1 MSLNLNKVVLAGR
14 LTAKPELKQ
23 TPNGV
28 YATNFTI
35 AVNRRGKDAQA
46 DFIDCVAWRQ
56 TAEFVC
62 KYFDKGSAIC
72 ICGSIQKRTWE
83 GKNGEKH
90 SVTEIVADEA
100 NFVEGKSAADG
111 AFDHAVDQM
120 PNQSFTPPVEPKF
133 EALDTSQDLPF

>member
-62 KYFDKGSAIC
+62 KYFNKGSAIC

-100 NFVEGKSAADG
+100 NFVEGKSEPGETYNA
-111 AFDHAVDQM
+111 
-120 PNQSFTPPVEPKF
+120 PTYTNQPVVTPQF
-133 EALDTSQDLPF
+133 EELKTDDDLPF